1 LLFRFAE
8 NVTAAFLPDFLPT
21 SEATCASLV
30 QVLPEFEHKSQGR
43 SQKQYLLWQLHKSA
57 ADSAA
62 QARFGQNYS
71 LFIHLK

>member
-1 LLFRFAE
+1 LLSCFPK
-8 NVTAAFLPDFLPT
+8 NITAAFHSDFLPA
-21 SEATCASLV
+21 SEAICASLV
-30 QVLPEFEHKSQGR
+30 QFLPEFEHKSQGR

-62 QARFGQNYS
+62 QARFVQNYS